1 MATKGNGN
9 NYRIFEHTHL
19 DLWIVK
25 AWEHTAFPL
34 APALRRKPTDT
45 KHMVV
50 FRVSPF
56 LMVKPAFF
64 MAPTG
69 AIYDGHL
76 DAWMRCLEGYIR
88 AIDTDVWEI
97 FLDEQ
102 NGIEAIFAG
111 NLLM

>member
-1 MATKGNGN
+1 
-9 NYRIFEHTHL
+9 
-19 DLWIVK
+19 
-25 AWEHTAFPL
+25 
-34 APALRRKPTDT
+34 
-45 KHMVV
+45 
-50 FRVSPF
+50 
-56 LMVKPAFF
+56 